1 MIAKLF
7 GRLVVVAIAFI
18 LALLVSFFILA
29 YLGGQ
34 LLTETLAQEYGD
46 ALPSEALDFIG
57 FIGFLIEL
65 YPAITL
71 LPAVLV
77 VAVGEIGRIRSWMY
91 YVLAGGAA
99 SLMVP
104 LFYVVSFA
112 TERDM
117 PSAAF
122 LVIFATAGFGGGV
135 LYWLLAGRKA

>member
-1 MIAKLF
+1 MIARLI
-7 GRLVVVAIAFI
+7 GRVIVVAIAFA
-18 LALLVSFFILA
+18 LALLVSFMILA

-46 ALPSEALDFIG
+46 VLNDGALDFIG
-57 FIGFLIEL
+57 FIGFVIEL

-77 VAVGEIGRIRSWMY
+77 VVIGEIGRIRSWMY
-91 YVLAGGAA
+91 YVLAGGLA

-104 LFYVVSFA
+104 LLYVSTYA
-112 TERDM
+112 AERDM

-122 LVIFATAGFGGGV
+122 LVIFATAGFGGGL
-135 LYWLLAGRKA
+135 LYWLMAGRKA